1 MNQLLVFVC
10 DGAPVRGEFVSI
22 GSAWQNI
29 VALRNDPPAVQKVMG
44 EFVAAATLLT
54 ASIKLD
60 GTLMIQAQSKG
71 PIQLLVVECTSQL
84 EIRASVSLNP
94 DFGDIPDNATLAELL
109 DAEGSGR
116 LAITLDPIDRKPS
129 QTPYQG
135 IVALKRPSSTHPGL
149 DEPIETVSEAI
160 MQYMQHS
167 EQIDTRIWLTSSSQS
182 LGGFLLQRMPDAGGA
197 SQYDPKMMAEGWER
211 IQMLGSTITNEELL
225 KVSPETL
232 LRRLFLEES
241 ERFGVRSFPIRLI
254 RFACRCSRERVADVI
269 RMLGQEEVDSIL
281 AELGAV
287 ETRCD
292 FCGMQYR
299 FDAVDC
305 KQALTST
312 TLSDAVRPASK
323 GH

>member
-1 MNQLLVFVC
+1 MQTISAKTFARFPERK
-10 DGAPVRGEFVSI
+10 APRS
-22 GSAWQNI
+22 
-29 VALRNDPPAVQKVMG
+29 M
-44 EFVAAATLLT
+44 
-54 ASIKLD
+54 
-60 GTLMIQAQSKG
+60 
-71 PIQLLVVECTSQL
+71 
-84 EIRASVSLNP
+84 
-94 DFGDIPDNATLAELL
+94 
-109 DAEGSGR
+109 
-116 LAITLDPIDRKPS
+116 
-129 QTPYQG
+129 
-135 IVALKRPSSTHPGL
+135 
-149 DEPIETVSEAI
+149 
-160 MQYMQHS
+160 
-167 EQIDTRIWLTSSSQS
+167 
-182 LGGFLLQRMPDAGGA
+182 
-197 SQYDPKMMAEGWER
+197 
-211 IQMLGSTITNEELL
+211 
-225 KVSPETL
+225 TL

-305 KQALTST
+305 KQALTSA

>member
-225 KVSPETL
+225 EVSPETL
-232 LRRLFLEES
+232 LR
-241 ERFGVRSFPIRLI
+241 
-254 RFACRCSRERVADVI
+254 
-269 RMLGQEEVDSIL
+269 
-281 AELGAV
+281 
-287 ETRCD
+287 
-292 FCGMQYR
+292 
-299 FDAVDC
+299 
-305 KQALTST
+305 
-312 TLSDAVRPASK
+312 
-323 GH
+323 

>member
-1 MNQLLVFVC
+1 
-10 DGAPVRGEFVSI
+10 
-22 GSAWQNI
+22 
-29 VALRNDPPAVQKVMG
+29 
-44 EFVAAATLLT
+44 
-54 ASIKLD
+54 
-60 GTLMIQAQSKG
+60 
-71 PIQLLVVECTSQL
+71 VVECTSQL

-94 DFGDIPDNATLAELL
+94 DFGEIPDNATLAELL

-225 KVSPETL
+225 EVSPETL

-241 ERFGVRSFPIRLI
+241 ERFGVRSFPIRLV

-299 FDAVDC
+299 IDAVDC
-305 KQALTST
+305 KQALTSA

>member
-135 IVALKRPSSTHPGL
+135 IVALTAILHPS
-149 DEPIETVSEAI
+149 
-160 MQYMQHS
+160 
-167 EQIDTRIWLTSSSQS
+167 
-182 LGGFLLQRMPDAGGA
+182 
-197 SQYDPKMMAEGWER
+197 
-211 IQMLGSTITNEELL
+211 
-225 KVSPETL
+225 
-232 LRRLFLEES
+232 
-241 ERFGVRSFPIRLI
+241 RS
-254 RFACRCSRERVADVI
+254 
-269 RMLGQEEVDSIL
+269 
-281 AELGAV
+281 
-287 ETRCD
+287 
-292 FCGMQYR
+292 
-299 FDAVDC
+299 
-305 KQALTST
+305 
-312 TLSDAVRPASK
+312 
-323 GH
+323 